1 MTKDLTRKLF
11 FDFEG
16 REYEI
21 EFPTVGEYIEIEN
34 KKIQISKGFWSEL
47 LGARTISSLRSVQ
60 IIECI
65 SIISVLCPAILED
78 MKVDIKNIDILDF
91 TKILKL
97 YQDKIQGWYS
107 NWFKN
112 FNDVMNET
120 NSLIEEVNK
129 EEEEIEDI
137 KEEKITNKTEEKKS
151 PNITKGRVKKNKK

>member
-1 MTKDLTRKLF
+1 MTKDLTRTLV

-16 REYEI
+16 REYEV

-78 MKVDIKNIDILDF
+78 MKVDIKNID
-91 TKILKL
+91 
-97 YQDKIQGWYS
+97 
-107 NWFKN
+107 NWFKK

-120 NSLIEEVNK
+120 NSLIEEVSK
-129 EEEEIEDI
+129 EEEIENI
-137 KEEKITNKTEEKKS
+137 KEEKTANKTEEKKS
-151 PNITKGRVKKNKK
+151 PNVTKGRVKKNKK